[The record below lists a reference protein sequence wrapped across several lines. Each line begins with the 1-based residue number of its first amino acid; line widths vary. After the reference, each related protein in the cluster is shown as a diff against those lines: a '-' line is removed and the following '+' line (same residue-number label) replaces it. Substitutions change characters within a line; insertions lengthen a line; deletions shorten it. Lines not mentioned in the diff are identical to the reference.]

1 MITILLTILDDHIK
15 YESGMVFVDV
25 YKTRT
30 AVSALLQIR
39 PRHPYSPHYH
49 LNYFR
54 CPFCLKTRNETD
66 WYRVTSPSGSR
77 SGTFRDLRCYKK
89 KNFPPTLWSLL
100 TKTLSIWLF
109 VLDTETIFFFPRGI
123 ILTADFQGYCPYR
136 VDALS
141 THCDTLIHCTPIPIW
156 KLWN

>member
-77 SGTFRDLRCYKK
+77 SGTFRDLRSYK
-89 KNFPPTLWSLL
+89 KNFPRRCGHCWP
-100 TKTLSIWLF
+100 KPFRFGFLF
-109 VLDTETIFFFPRGI
+109 WIPKHFFFFFSPRYYLDSWFSRLLPVSCGRI
-123 ILTADFQGYCPYR
+123 GRRIVTR
-136 VDALS
+136 
-141 THCDTLIHCTPIPIW
+141 
-156 KLWN
+156 